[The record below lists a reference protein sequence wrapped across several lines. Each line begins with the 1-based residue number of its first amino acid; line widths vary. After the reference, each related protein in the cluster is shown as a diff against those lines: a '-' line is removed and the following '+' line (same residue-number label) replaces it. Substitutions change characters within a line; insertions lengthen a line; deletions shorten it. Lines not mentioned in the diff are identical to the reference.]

1 MRLPNGARCGMPL
14 RRFAGMLGGVGGVK
28 LCFLSAFR
36 RAEEEALPSE
46 AAAAARRSQFL
57 AFAASGE
64 QPMTLHPR
72 EQKRKLSRR
81 LRAQTSQRLASTSL
95 MHRWM
100 SLCRTEY

>member
-36 RAEEEALPSE
+36 RAEEEALPSG
-46 AAAAARRSQFL
+46 AAAGRRSQFL
-57 AFAASGE
+57 AFAASGA
-64 QPMTLHPR
+64 QPTTLHPR

-81 LRAQTSQRLASTSL
+81 LRAQTSQRLAEAAL
-95 MHRWM
+95 PPHPGY
-100 SLCRTEY
+100 C